1 MTKQTEIE
9 QSTDILPPSAICV
22 FCGAREGN
30 SPDYV
35 KLAQKLGQDIAK
47 RGHSLV
53 YGGGGLGLMGAVA
66 RVAHENGAQVTG
78 IIPHFLKDAEKLL
91 ADIDHVHVETMHERK
106 IAMFEQADAFVV
118 LPGGIGTLEEAIEVL
133 SWLRLNLHLKPVVF
147 LSDTGYWDSLLAT
160 LHHVVDEDFASTSM
174 RDDILSAQSVEEA
187 FEIMTQEILN
197 PREREPLGLASADH
211 IDDLV

>member
-1 MTKQTEIE
+1 
-9 QSTDILPPSAICV
+9 
-22 FCGAREGN
+22 
-30 SPDYV
+30 
-35 KLAQKLGQDIAK
+35 
-47 RGHSLV
+47 
-53 YGGGGLGLMGAVA
+53 
-66 RVAHENGAQVTG
+66 
-78 IIPHFLKDAEKLL
+78 LKDAEKLL

-118 LPGGIGTLEEAIEVL
+118 LPG
-133 SWLRLNLHLKPVVF
+133 
-147 LSDTGYWDSLLAT
+147 
-160 LHHVVDEDFASTSM
+160 TSM